1 MKPRTH
7 HALVF
12 IGYETEGMNQDME
25 LEQLCE
31 IMRSNGFHVHA
42 TKLESAQC
50 DKRRNED
57 DDE

>member
-12 IGYETEGMNQDME
+12 IGYETEGTNQDME

-42 TKLESAQC
+42 TKLESVSM
-50 DKRRNED
+50 
-57 DDE
+57 

>member
-12 IGYETEGMNQDME
+12 IGYETEGTNQDME
-25 LEQLCE
+25 LEELCS

-42 TKLESAQC
+42 TKLESIQC